1 MLYFNLS
8 VFSSCE
14 SRNPAVLKDRA
25 REAPLY
31 SLFESSF
38 WLPPQEHDPQSF
50 PHTSPVPVLPITT
63 IAVLNPIMIHL
74 ECECELQSNI
84 AFSFCS
90 PMADQQSFHRWKHL
104 KSSKRLHIGAMLEPI
119 RVLRGSLLSPQ
130 WLQVTLRRIFFC
142 LIHLQAILLHFCGIG
157 QKAWLTRSILVQFF
171 NRVFWKQ
178 RVSGT
183 KKWHSVAS
191 KNFLDSQ
198 ITVPLHFFVIVIW
211 QFMTR

>member
-31 SLFESSF
+31 SSF

-74 ECECELQSNI
+74 ECEWELQTNK
-84 AFSFCS
+84 AFFFCS

-104 KSSKRLHIGAMLEPI
+104 KWSKRLHIGTMLEPI
-119 RVLRGSLLSPQ
+119 RVLRGSLLSHIKK
-130 WLQVTLRRIFFC
+130 VFFC

-157 QKAWLTRSILVQFF
+157 QKAWLTRSILFT
-171 NRVFWKQ
+171 
-178 RVSGT
+178 G
-183 KKWHSVAS
+183 
-191 KNFLDSQ
+191 
-198 ITVPLHFFVIVIW
+198 
-211 QFMTR
+211 